1 MILKPII
8 PVWIM
13 ALICIALL
21 IFVAY
26 DKHFLEKIKS
36 NKDKVKT
43 RAGPPP
49 YPLDD
54 DSPK

>member
-13 ALICIALL
+13 ALICMALL
-21 IFVAY
+21 VFIVY
-26 DKHFLEKIKS
+26 DKQFYEKIKS

-43 RAGPPP
+43 ERQ
-49 YPLDD
+49 
-54 DSPK
+54 K